1 MSNNQL
7 VRDYLAVATPGQ
19 LDLDMIRS
27 FLTDDVRIDDP
38 LMQTVGADE
47 FIDALGATPSGGGMT
62 STVQDVVGDGDVV
75 AARVLFEMGPMA
87 VQFSQWFWITD
98 GKIARVQVIYDPR
111 QFLEQGPS
119 PS

>member
-1 MSNNQL
+1 MSNNRL

-19 LDLDMIRS
+19 LDLDAIRS
-27 FLTDDVRIDDP
+27 FLADDVQIEDP
-38 LMQTVGADE
+38 LMSISGADG
-47 FIDALGATPSGGGMT
+47 FIEALRSTGTESGGGMR

-75 AARVLFEMGPMA
+75 AARVLFEMGPMT

-111 QFLEQGPS
+111 AFLERAG
-119 PS
+119 